1 MVIPNNYQSYLDFE
15 FFSKLAGEQNKI
27 PKNQKDGWEKTDG
40 RRTIGKGRWKRL
52 DLLRKKDLHEKLGI
66 PKSTVA
72 DWLLEFNVYIPK
84 LKQGR
89 VTYYKRETLEVLQF
103 IRECR
108 EKNYDKPQIFQL
120 LADKGFPITVEEA
133 VQDVKK
139 VIEGSPRDSLLTIMQ
154 TIGQAVN
161 KVAEQD
167 EQISATKKIIEYQ
180 QERIE
185 VLERRMEEMDEIRTG
200 LERVR
205 QEIASAKEKKSFFGR
220 FFRK

>member
-1 MVIPNNYQSYLDFE
+1 M
-15 FFSKLAGEQNKI
+15 
-27 PKNQKDGWEKTDG
+27 
-40 RRTIGKGRWKRL
+40 